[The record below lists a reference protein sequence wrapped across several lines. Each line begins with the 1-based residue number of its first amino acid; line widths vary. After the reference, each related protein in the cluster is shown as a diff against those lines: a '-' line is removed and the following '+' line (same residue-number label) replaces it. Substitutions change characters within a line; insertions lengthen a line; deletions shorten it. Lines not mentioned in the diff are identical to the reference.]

1 MLFRSWYNVQGVTW
15 DITNATTNLKKE
27 GNNIIITNDVKASSW
42 SVFTDKYKLTAT
54 PNEANAISL
63 TFHNNSGAHIQQEFQ
78 IAIPV
83 FVKTKWNPVL
93 SDPEKQVVVLTV
105 KPGNAK

>member
-1 MLFRSWYNVQGVTW
+1 MS
-15 DITNATTNLKKE
+15 
-27 GNNIIITNDVKASSW
+27 ASR
-42 SVFTDKYKLTAT
+42 FPYMYM
-54 PNEANAISL
+54 
-63 TFHNNSGAHIQQEFQ
+63 QY
-78 IAIPV
+78 V